1 MAERLTELKLNNTA
15 AAATV
20 ASGSGSGGGQS
31 PRGRC
36 VAPFLLKTYDLVEEG
51 GVADQG
57 EEEERKRPSIVSW
70 NEEGDGF
77 VVWRPAEFSE
87 LILPRYFKHNNFSS
101 FIRQLNTYG
110 FKKVSSKRWEF
121 KQEKFQRGHKKLL
134 AEITRKKC
142 EPSVFP
148 PYLKS
153 CSEENNNAAID
164 EGTNHNDSDNNNN
177 NESLLQQNQE
187 LKKQNQ
193 HLQSQ
198 IAHFKQ
204 LQSRLLQC
212 VSQYMGTP
220 PKLSYH
226 SP

>member
-1 MAERLTELKLNNTA
+1 MTERLAEPKRLDNNTA
-15 AAATV
+15 TAT
-20 ASGSGSGGGQS
+20 SGG
-31 PRGRC
+31 RRC

-51 GVADQG
+51 REAEGEEE
-57 EEEERKRPSIVSW
+57 EEEERKRSVIVSW

-87 LILPRYFKHNNFSS
+87 LILPTYFKHKNFSS

-121 KQEKFQRGHKKLL
+121 KQEKFQRGKKKLL

-148 PYLKS
+148 SYLKS
-153 CSEENNNAAID
+153 CSEE
-164 EGTNHNDSDNNNN
+164 TSNHDHHQL
-177 NESLLQQNQE
+177 LLQQNQQ

-198 IAHFKQ
+198 VAHFKQ
-204 LQSRLLQC
+204 LQTRLSHC
-212 VSQYMGTP
+212 VSQYMGT
-220 PKLSYH
+220 
-226 SP
+226 SPE

>member
-1 MAERLTELKLNNTA
+1 MAERSTKLKLNNNTA
-15 AAATV
+15 AAASS
-20 ASGSGSGGGQS
+20 ASGSGSGQS

-36 VAPFLLKTYDLVEEG
+36 VAPFLVKTYDLVEEG
-51 GVADQG
+51 GEA
-57 EEEERKRPSIVSW
+57 EERKRSVVTW

-87 LILPRYFKHNNFSS
+87 MILPRYFKHNNFSS

-110 FKKVSSKRWEF
+110 FKKASSKRWEF
-121 KQEKFQRGHKKLL
+121 KQEKFQRGCKKLL

-148 PYLKS
+148 SYLKS
-153 CSEENNNAAID
+153 SSEESNNNQ
-164 EGTNHNDSDNNNN
+164 ELR
-177 NESLLQQNQE
+177 NEELMVQENQD

-204 LQSRLLQC
+204 LQTRLLQC
-212 VSQYMGTP
+212 LSHYMP
-220 PKLSYH
+220 QS
-226 SP
+226 S